1 MFPPAGAS
9 TTCAKKEDCGEG
21 EECKRVGMKKKCVP
35 TKPKRTLM
43 FKSIRKSRK
52 VSRRDYSAID
62 KVNGVLEKELDLL
75 GQ

>member
-1 MFPPAGAS
+1 
-9 TTCAKKEDCGEG
+9 
-21 EECKRVGMKKKCVP
+21 MKKKCVP